1 MELQNK
7 SDENGKHSQQLKKY
21 VPSGYVPTSLV
32 DLENPETLTVSSTYN
47 GAFTCVLGIYL
58 LEKGRSPCGRPIYN
72 KPHQPIFI
80 LYAGILQSW
89 VIAESSDGRQW
100 RVLWRVRSNA
110 RTPMEITETWEAV
123 TPVCYDSDGWPV
135 VNASLFQYELSD
147 LDSQGYV
154 CWDEVE
160 DIQFSSSLF
169 PQLTE
174 ACPCSDDLESEYTED
189 SSVAGAAVAVA
200 CSTAVTEKKP
210 SGTESDSESDPDSD
224 AD

>member
-1 MELQNK
+1 MELQTQ
-7 SDENGKHSQQLKKY
+7 SDENGGYSQQLKKKY
-21 VPSGYVPTSLV
+21 VPSGPVPTSLC
-32 DLENPETLTVSSTYN
+32 DLENPETLTVSSTYD

-100 RVLWRVRSNA
+100 RVLWRVLSNA
-110 RTPMEITETWEAV
+110 RTPMEITETWTAV

-154 CWDEVE
+154 SWDEVE

-174 ACPCSDDLESEYTED
+174 ACPCSDEVELEYTED
-189 SSVAGAAVAVA
+189 SMVVEAAV
-200 CSTAVTEKKP
+200 AVTEKKT
-210 SGTESDSESDPDSD
+210 SGPESSSESDSDSD
-224 AD
+224 DD